1 MSSELRTK
9 ISADQLQAM
18 KDKDE
23 GRLSILRMLSA
34 ALKNAEIDKQQP
46 LDDGEIQAVLL
57 RQVKQ
62 LQDSLVDFKKGGRED
77 LVLQVEKEIACLQ
90 VYLPK
95 QLSKEEIEILVKQ
108 ILERENLLSAPDVG
122 KTMGLIMKEL
132 KGKAD
137 GNVVREVVNQI
148 LQK

>member
-23 GRLSILRMLSA
+23 GRLSILRILSS

-46 LDDGEIQAVLL
+46 LDDSEIQAVLL

-62 LQDSLVDFKKGGRED
+62 LQDSVVDFKRGGRED
-77 LVLQVEKEIACLQ
+77 LVLQVEKEIAYLQ

-95 QLSKEEIEILVKQ
+95 QLSKEEIEIMVKQ
-108 ILERENLLSAPDVG
+108 ILERENLLGAPDVG
-122 KTMGLIMKEL
+122 KTMGLVMKEL

>member
-46 LDDGEIQAVLL
+46 LDDSEIQAVLL

-62 LQDSLVDFKKGGRED
+62 LQDSLIDFKKGGRED
-77 LVLQVEKEIACLQ
+77 LVLQVEKEIAYLQ

-108 ILERENLLSAPDVG
+108 ILERENLLDAPDVG
-122 KTMGLIMKEL
+122 KTMGLVMKEL

>member
-9 ISADQLQAM
+9 ISADQLQSM
-18 KDKDE
+18 KEKDE
-23 GRLSILRMLSA
+23 GRLSILRILSS
-34 ALKNAEIDKQQP
+34 ALKNAEIEKQQP
-46 LDDGEIQAVLL
+46 LDDSEIQAVLL

-62 LQDSLVDFKKGGRED
+62 LQDSLADFKRGGRED
-77 LVLQVEKEIACLQ
+77 LVLQVEKEIAYLQ

-95 QLSKEEIEILVKQ
+95 QLSKEEIEILVKK
-108 ILERENLLSAPDVG
+108 ILERENLFSAPDVG
-122 KTMGLIMKEL
+122 KTMGLVMKEL

-137 GNVVREVVNQI
+137 GNIVREVVSKF